1 MFCRNCGTQLPEG
14 ATHCVQ
20 CGYAVEQENVKE
32 TKSVSGVDVKEK
44 IQKNRKGLLVAGAVV
59 VVALLVIVL
68 FVTKKTTIN
77 LNDYVTIEFSG
88 YDTLGKATYEFDED
102 AFCDDYED
110 KVKMKKQKMDSEL
123 EELYSYLSD
132 DMDCEILLYSCVDG
146 KLKDA
151 SGLSNGDTVVYTWDC
166 NDELAKENFNVKFK
180 YKDIEVKVEGL
191 EKAKLVNPFE
201 SINIVYTGI
210 APNGSVQVEKNS
222 NEPIIKNI
230 YFEITPNSG
239 LKNGDEVTVRVQNA
253 GDASYYVENY
263 GVILAETEKT
273 YTVEGLDCYVQG
285 AAEISEDVLEKM
297 KKQAE
302 DSFYAKT
309 AKWDERVSA
318 TNVSYIGNYFLKPK
332 FNGGGSYNNYIYLI
346 YKIDTTFENDMY
358 SENVSFYYYV
368 KFSNIMKLSD
378 GSCSVDL
385 SSYDTAS
392 EWNGFNHEFK
402 WGEAWNER
410 VTLTYP
416 GYESI
421 DTMFNKLVTA
431 VVSDYEYENNVV
443 ETE

>member
-1 MFCRNCGTQLPEG
+1 MFCRNCGAQLVDN

-20 CGYAVEQENVKE
+20 CGFAIEQENQKE
-32 TKSVSGVDVKEK
+32 TNKVSGIDVKN
-44 IQKNRKGLLVAGAVV
+44 KNKKNLKGVLIAGAVIL
-59 VVALLVIVL
+59 VALLVVVL
-68 FVTKKTTIN
+68 VVTKKTTIN

-88 YDTLGKATYEFDED
+88 YDTLGKATYEFDKE

-110 KVKMKKQKMDSEL
+110 KVKINKKKMDSEL
-123 EELYSYLSD
+123 EELYDYLSD

-146 KLKDA
+146 KVKEA
-151 SGLSNGDTVVYTWDC
+151 SGLSNGDTVTYKWDC
-166 NDELAKENFNVKFK
+166 NDELAKENFNVKLK

-263 GVILAETEKT
+263 GAILSETEKT
-273 YTVEGLDCYVQG
+273 YTVEGLDCYVQS
-285 AAEISEDVLEKM
+285 ASEISDDILEKM

-302 DSFYAKT
+302 DSFYAK
-309 AKWDERVSA
+309 AARWDERVTA
-318 TNVSYIGNYFLKPK
+318 TNVAYIGNYFLKPK
-332 FNGGGSYNNYIYLI
+332 FNSGSYDNYIYLI
-346 YKIDTTFENDMY
+346 YKIDTTFENDVH

-368 KFSNIMKLSD
+368 KFTDIMKLSD

-402 WGEAWNER
+402 WGEAWNEK

-416 GYESI
+416 GYESV

-431 VVSDYEYENNVV
+431 VVSDYEYENNVA
-443 ETE
+443 ESE

>member
-32 TKSVSGVDVKEK
+32 IKSVSGVDVKEK

-285 AAEISEDVLEKM
+285 AAEISEDILEKM

-318 TNVSYIGNYFLKPK
+318 TKVSYIGNYFLKPK

>member
-285 AAEISEDVLEKM
+285 AAEISEDILEKM

-318 TNVSYIGNYFLKPK
+318 TKVSYIGNYFLKPK

>member
-285 AAEISEDVLEKM
+285 AAEISEDILEKM

-318 TNVSYIGNYFLKPK
+318 TKVSYIGNYFLKPK

-402 WGEAWNER
+402 WGEAWNEK

>member
-1 MFCRNCGTQLPEG
+1 M
-14 ATHCVQ
+14 
-20 CGYAVEQENVKE
+20 KE

-285 AAEISEDVLEKM
+285 AAEISEDILEKM

-318 TNVSYIGNYFLKPK
+318 TKVSYIGNYFLKPK

-402 WGEAWNER
+402 WGEAWNEK